1 MKEKETVCVNLTGC
15 KYYMELHAR
24 IRDAFDFPEG
34 YGMNWHAFWDFLN
47 TECPSDRVVVI
58 GAETMPAELEK
69 SLAMMKHYLE
79 DLRQRRERMNA
90 PFSYEFITAEQANEA
105 E

>member
-1 MKEKETVCVNLTGC
+1 MNEKETVYLNLTGC

-24 IRDAFDFPEG
+24 IKDAFDFPDG

-47 TECPSDRVVVI
+47 TESPSDRVVVI
-58 GAETMPAELEK
+58 GAETLPPDLEK

-79 DLRQRRERMNA
+79 DFRQRRENTNA
-90 PFSYEFITAEQANEA
+90 PFSYAFITAEQKNNET
-105 E
+105 